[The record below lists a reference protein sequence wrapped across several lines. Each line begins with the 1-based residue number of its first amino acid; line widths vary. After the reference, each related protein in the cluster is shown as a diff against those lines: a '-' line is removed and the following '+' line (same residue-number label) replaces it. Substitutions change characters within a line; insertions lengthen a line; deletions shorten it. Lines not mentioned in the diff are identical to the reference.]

1 MARDVG
7 RGTRAFPD
15 RPREHEAAPGRPMV
29 RATSFA
35 HTAMRSVQ
43 RKSRFVRD
51 ARMFLQAASFVYG
64 RDAPVCLRVFRLPH
78 IGRVSCRLLVNRDDV
93 GQRKTFLFSL
103 LVWRRGASIPR
114 RLVASLPPGV
124 HETFVRSLRG
134 EAPARILVNA
144 SRKNSYCVAT

>member
-1 MARDVG
+1 MQMARDVG

-64 RDAPVCLRVFRLPH
+64 RDARVWPRVFRLPH
-78 IGRVSCRLLVNRDDV
+78 TGCWQPHGHECR
-93 GQRKTFLFSL
+93 
-103 LVWRRGASIPR
+103 
-114 RLVASLPPGV
+114 
-124 HETFVRSLRG
+124 
-134 EAPARILVNA
+134 APAERDAHLL
-144 SRKNSYCVAT
+144 